1 MTILQFTKDPKDVL
15 TATAGPFVV
24 KITPKGD
31 GRFGWQIFTG
41 DAHNPTATGI
51 ANSLGAAKTTTE
63 QFVKRSGLI

>member
-1 MTILQFTKDPKDVL
+1 MPILQWTKDAKDVL
-15 TATAGPFVV
+15 TAHAGPFTV

-41 DAHNPTATGI
+41 DAHNPTATGVG
-51 ANSLGAAKTTTE
+51 ASLGAAKTTTE